1 MENELKPCPFCG
13 GAIRVNSIID
23 KELYI
28 DVECECDNCNM
39 TFSHSQS
46 FVVSKNERVSP
57 HDSFFEVWNRR
68 CTNGT

>member
-1 MENELKPCPFCG
+1 MKELKPCPFCG
-13 GAIRVNSIID
+13 GDIRVNSIID

-57 HDSFFEVWNRR
+57 HDSFYEVWNRR
-68 CTNGT
+68 QNNE